1 MPGCVQGAWVFSA
14 SVRVQAVLA
23 CRQLVPASAVAVGLW
38 RQLPALYYGLAGGER
53 GRTLAYIGLVPGR
66 PERGDK
72 AVIRTTALLFKVIAA
87 ASIVYLWMRAPA
99 RADEAGAAAS
109 IPAVDG
115 LLSDYVQA
123 PDDSFGWK
131 VRQRA
136 ALDEAECLELTLTSQ
151 TWRGIMWR
159 HQLFVIKP
167 AKLRDSS
174 RALFLIAGGNWRPEL
189 ADPPAEGQQLPGDV
203 QLLGRVAE
211 QVGTIAAVLKHVP
224 QQPMFDGMVED
235 EIISYTFEQCIR
247 TRDFTWPLLLPMVKS
262 AARGMDAVQQCCTSE
277 WNCMPARFTVT
288 GASKRGWTTWLVSAV
303 DRRVEAL
310 APMVIDVLNMGPQM
324 QHQLFSFGRYSE
336 QIEDY
341 TRRGIQGQ
349 MATPLGRALTAL
361 VDPYSYRQKLVQPK
375 LILLGTNDRYWPLD
389 ALNLY
394 WDGLDGEKHVVY
406 VPNRGH
412 KLDDPERVLGSLAAL
427 HRQAMGE
434 LKLAALDW
442 KLDEGAGGLQLEI
455 TSDIEPAQV
464 TAWTATAP
472 TRDFRDAQWE
482 AHVLERGES
491 GWKFQLDRPARGFAA
506 VLGEARYET
515 DGWPYYL
522 STNVRIISAQQG
534 RAK

>member
-1 MPGCVQGAWVFSA
+1 MIRKTCSLAWILLLWL
-14 SVRVQAVLA
+14 LA
-23 CRQLVPASAVAVGLW
+23 PASADDAT
-38 RQLPALYYGLAGGER
+38 PAAE
-53 GRTLAYIGLVPGR
+53 
-66 PERGDK
+66 
-72 AVIRTTALLFKVIAA
+72 AA
-87 ASIVYLWMRAPA
+87 AA
-99 RADEAGAAAS
+99 AGAAPAVEAVAAADAAS
-109 IPAVDG
+109 TAEAAPAVDG
-115 LLSDYVQA
+115 LLSDYVRA
-123 PDDSFGWK
+123 PDASFGWK
-131 VRQRA
+131 LRQRT

-151 TWRGIMWR
+151 TWRGIPWR
-159 HQLFVIKP
+159 HQLFLIKP
-167 AKLRDSS
+167 NTLRDTS
-174 RALFLIAGGNWRPEL
+174 RALLLISGGNWRPEL
-189 ADPPAEGQQLPGDV
+189 AEPPPAGQQVPGEV
-203 QLLGRVAE
+203 QLLARVAR

-262 AARGMDAVQQCCTSE
+262 AARGMDAVQQCCKTE
-277 WNCMPARFTVT
+277 WNCSPARFTVT

-303 DRRVEAL
+303 DSRVEAL

-349 MATPLGRALTAL
+349 MVTSLGQALTRL
-361 VDPYSYRQKLVQPK
+361 VDPYSYRKAIAQPK

-394 WDGLDGEKHVVY
+394 WDGLSGEKHVVY

-442 KLDEGAGGLQLEI
+442 TLEEGPHGVQLTI
-455 TSDIEPAQV
+455 ASDVEPAQV
-464 TAWTATAP
+464 TAWTAAAP
-472 TRDFRDAQWE
+472 TRDFRDAKWE
-482 AHVLERGES
+482 AHVLEKGDS
-491 GWKFQLDRPARGFAA
+491 GWKFQLPRPAQGFAA

-522 STNVRIISAQQG
+522 STNVRIISAKQESK
-534 RAK
+534 AK

>member
-1 MPGCVQGAWVFSA
+1 VIRKTGFVAWMLLF
-14 SVRVQAVLA
+14 L
-23 CRQLVPASAVAVGLW
+23 GLW
-38 RQLPALYYGLAGGER
+38 
-53 GRTLAYIGLVPGR
+53 VPG
-66 PERGDK
+66 K
-72 AVIRTTALLFKVIAA
+72 
-87 ASIVYLWMRAPA
+87 
-99 RADEAGAAAS
+99 ADETVGS
-109 IPAVDG
+109 VPAVDS
-115 LLSDYVQA
+115 LLADYVHA

-136 ALDEAECLELTLTSQ
+136 GLEEAECLELTLTSQ
-151 TWRGIMWR
+151 TWRGIPWR

-167 AKLRDSS
+167 DTLRDPK
-174 RALFLIAGGNWRPEL
+174 RVLFLISGGNWRPEL
-189 ADPPAEGQQLPGDV
+189 AEPPAEGQQIPGEV
-203 QLLGRVAE
+203 QLLAGVAR
-211 QVGTIAAVLKHVP
+211 QVGTIAAILKQVP
-224 QQPMFDGMVED
+224 QQPLFDGMVED
-235 EIISYTFEQCIR
+235 EIISFTFEQCIR
-247 TRDFTWPLLLPMVKS
+247 TQDFTWPLLLPMVKCAS
-262 AARGMDAVQQCCTSE
+262 RGMDAVQQCCQQQWDCTPE
-277 WNCMPARFTVT
+277 RFTVT

-303 DRRVEAL
+303 DDRVEAL

-349 MATPLGRALTAL
+349 MATSLGRALTAL
-361 VDPYSYRQKLVQPK
+361 VDPYSYRKQIVQPK

-442 KLDEGAGGLQLEI
+442 KLQEEADGLQLEI
-455 TSDIEPAQV
+455 TSDVEPAQV
-464 TAWTATAP
+464 TVWTAAAP
-472 TRDFRDAQWE
+472 TRDFRDARWE
-482 AHVLERGES
+482 AHPLQKDDT
-491 GWKFQLDRPARGFAA
+491 GWKFTLPRPSQGFAA
-506 VLGEARYET
+506 LLGEARYDT

-522 STNVRIISAQQG
+522 STNVRMISAQPAG
-534 RAK
+534 KAK

>member
-1 MPGCVQGAWVFSA
+1 MTYKTCSLMCSLLLWLF
-14 SVRVQAVLA
+14 
-23 CRQLVPASAVAVGLW
+23 VPAMADDAAPAAVA
-38 RQLPALYYGLAGGER
+38 PAADVAPSANGAGSTDAALAAE
-53 GRTLAYIGLVPGR
+53 
-66 PERGDK
+66 
-72 AVIRTTALLFKVIAA
+72 
-87 ASIVYLWMRAPA
+87 
-99 RADEAGAAAS
+99 GA
-109 IPAVDG
+109 PAVDG

-123 PDDSFGWK
+123 PDASFEWK
-131 VRQRA
+131 LRQRT

-151 TWRGIMWR
+151 TWRGIPWR
-159 HQLFVIKP
+159 HQLFLIKP
-167 AKLRDSS
+167 DTLRDSS
-174 RALFLIAGGNWRPEL
+174 RVLLLISGGNWRPEL
-189 ADPPAEGQQLPGDV
+189 AEPPPAGQSVPNDV
-203 QLLGRVAE
+203 QLLARVAH

-262 AARGMDAVQQCCTSE
+262 AARGMDAVQQCCQTE
-277 WNCMPARFTVT
+277 WNCSPKRFTVA

-303 DRRVEAL
+303 DPRVEAL

-341 TRRGIQGQ
+341 TRRGIQTQ
-349 MATPLGRALTAL
+349 MATSLGQALTRL
-361 VDPYSYRQKLVQPK
+361 VDPYSYRKAIAQPK

-394 WDGLDGEKHVVY
+394 WDGLQGEKHVVY

-434 LKLAALDW
+434 IKLAALNW
-442 KLDEGAGGLQLEI
+442 TFKEGSQGVQLAI
-455 TSDIEPAQV
+455 ASDVQPAQV
-464 TAWTATAP
+464 TAWTAAAP
-472 TRDFRDAQWE
+472 TRDFRDAEWQ
-482 AHVLERGES
+482 AHPLEKTGS
-491 GWKFQLDRPARGFAA
+491 GWTFELPRPAHGFAA
-506 VLGEARYET
+506 VLGEARYDT

-522 STNVRIISAQQG
+522 STNVRIISAQQES
-534 RAK
+534 K